1 MGEGDEVVFAV
12 LKENPDLIV
21 LDMQMP
27 IVNGL
32 QALTILRKNSRFD
45 STPILINRM
54 PRHPRRAWT
63 SRGQPQGLDGFICQA

>member
-27 IVNGL
+27 IVNG
-32 QALTILRKNSRFD
+32 
-45 STPILINRM
+45 
-54 PRHPRRAWT
+54 RR
-63 SRGQPQGLDGFICQA
+63 R